1 MHTANVDF
9 TLGDLP
15 QAAQAAILDY
25 YETLGTLYDLNAILK
40 QELAFYGEKGQEFTA
55 GIVDQ
60 YTCPSGQEGNL
71 VYFDTVVFTP
81 IAADSEAPIP
91 PDSRL
96 VTQHIY
102 RAGFDRET
110 GALVETSDWDQS

>member
-1 MHTANVDF
+1 M
-9 TLGDLP
+9 
-15 QAAQAAILDY
+15 
-25 YETLGTLYDLNAILK
+25 
-40 QELAFYGEKGQEFTA
+40 
-55 GIVDQ
+55 
-60 YTCPSGQEGNL
+60 
-71 VYFDTVVFTP
+71 VYFDTAVFTP

-96 VTQHIY
+96 LTQHIY